1 MSEHP
6 YKSLPDRAF
15 WKRSVAGIEPSQID
29 PVGEVPFRIARTD
42 KVATAGSCFA
52 QHISRRLSESGY
64 TFLVT
69 EPAHPIADP
78 ADAQEFNYGV
88 FTARYGNVYTARQL
102 VQLLE
107 RAYGTFQPQEDAW
120 EGEDGRLIDPF
131 RPQIQPGGFRTQR
144 EYDVDRAKHLAA
156 VREAFETAD
165 VFIFTLG
172 LTEAWMS
179 QEDGAV
185 YPLCP
190 GVAGG
195 TFDES
200 RYRFHNFT
208 AAEVTVDLL
217 RFIDELRR
225 VNPAVRVV
233 LTVSPV
239 PLMATATDQHVLTAT
254 SYSKAVLRVAAD
266 QAVAARA
273 DVLYFPSYEIVMGT
287 FARGAYF
294 EGDLRSVTEAGVNH
308 VMRTFFRRL
317 GEDQADA
324 APVARV
330 VPPPAE
336 NHLERMARAAAL
348 NCDEEALDRSRPE
361 QSRIESRGAEQPRT
375 EEPRVTVVPRRRRHI

>member
-1 MSEHP
+1 MSQHP

-15 WKRSVAGIEPSQID
+15 WKRSVAGVTPNEID

-42 KVATAGSCFA
+42 RVATAGSCFA

-69 EPAHPIADP
+69 EPAHPIVDP

-102 VQLLE
+102 VQLFD
-107 RAYGTFQPQEDAW
+107 RAYGRFQPAEDVWTEA
-120 EGEDGRLIDPF
+120 EGHLIDPF
-131 RPQIQPGGFRTQR
+131 RPQIQPGGFPTR
-144 EYDVDRAKHLAA
+144 EEYEVDRAKHFRA

-165 VFIFTLG
+165 VFVFTLG

-179 QEDGAV
+179 NEDGAV

-195 TFDES
+195 TFEPE

-217 RFIDELRR
+217 RFIDDLRR
-225 VNPAVRVV
+225 VNAAARVV

-254 SYSKAVLRVAAD
+254 TYSKAVLRVAAE
-266 QAVAARA
+266 QAVAARP
-273 DVLYFPSYEIVMGT
+273 DVLYFPSYEIVMGS

-294 EGDLRSVTEAGVNH
+294 GDDLRSVTDDGVNH

-317 GEDQADA
+317 GDEQEESR
-324 APVARV
+324 PVVRS
-330 VPPPAE
+330 VPTE
-336 NHLERMARAAAL
+336 SETHLERMAQAAKL
-348 NCDEEALDRSRPE
+348 NCDEEALDRGSE
-361 QSRIESRGAEQPRT
+361 ESRRP
-375 EEPRVTVVPRRRRHI
+375 VVPRRRRHL